1 MADITITITI
11 YGVYKPTF
19 TSLGGTILY
28 GSWGFSPVSHG
39 FGSSFVRPGQAPEDG
54 TTLPTGWTKHWSSS
68 KQLEMHGGCAV
79 KIPKKNRFEHDEMV
93 I

>member
-1 MADITITITI
+1 MVH
-11 YGVYKPTF
+11 GF
-19 TSLGGTILY
+19 
-28 GSWGFSPVSHG
+28 FSPFSHD

-79 KIPKKNRFEHDEMV
+79 KIPKKTWFEHDEMV